1 MVNNENV
8 LDLFVFKEIFDFV
21 TLEFYV
27 GFKDW

>member
-8 LDLFVFKEIFDFV
+8 LDLFVFKEIVDFV

-27 GFKDW
+27 GFKD